1 MKKEKKLK
9 TQTTNRDR
17 QFVSIEKRIAVR
29 FGQIV
34 SLCCIILGIITSVLN
49 YISSISAISATIANT
64 SDVAADYVSAAIN
77 QYITIAYETGSIA
90 RLADPQRTAEE

>member
-49 YISSISAISATIANT
+49 YIS
-64 SDVAADYVSAAIN
+64 
-77 QYITIAYETGSIA
+77 
-90 RLADPQRTAEE
+90 